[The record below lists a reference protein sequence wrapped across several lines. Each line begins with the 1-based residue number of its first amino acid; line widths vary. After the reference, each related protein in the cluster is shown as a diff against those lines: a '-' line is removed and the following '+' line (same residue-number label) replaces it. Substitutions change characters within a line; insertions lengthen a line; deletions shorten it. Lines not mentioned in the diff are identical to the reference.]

1 MVKPHRFNNRQQEI
15 IIANDR
21 IRFPQVR
28 VTGPD
33 GDSLG
38 VMPTNQAL
46 QAARNHEL
54 DLVLVTDKAEIPVCK
69 ITDLNKFLFEKK
81 RQAKEQAKK
90 QRESRIELKEIQF
103 RPGIDKHDFE
113 TKCNHIRKFISKG
126 NHVKLM
132 VRFRGREMA
141 NTKVGFDIINR
152 LMEEISGL
160 EFESKPQLNG
170 NRLIAIIKSEK

>member
-1 MVKPHRFNNRQQEI
+1 MAKPAKFNRKAELVV
-15 IIANDR
+15 ANER

-28 VTGPD
+28 VTGSN
-33 GDSLG
+33 GDSMG
-38 VMPTNQAL
+38 IMATRSAL
-46 QAARNHEL
+46 QEAYNQEL
-54 DLVLVTDKAEIPVCK
+54 DLVLVTDKADIPVCK

-103 RPGIDKHDFE
+103 KPNIDTHDFN
-113 TKCNHIRKFISKG
+113 TKCNHVRKFIDKG
-126 NHVKLM
+126 NHVKLL

-141 NTKVGFDIINR
+141 NTRVGFDIIRR
-152 LMEEISGL
+152 LMDEITGL

>member
-1 MVKPHRFNNRQQEI
+1 MGIMATR
-15 IIANDR
+15 
-21 IRFPQVR
+21 
-28 VTGPD
+28 
-33 GDSLG
+33 S
-38 VMPTNQAL
+38 AL
-46 QAARNHEL
+46 QEAYNQEL
-54 DLVLVTDKAEIPVCK
+54 DLVLVTDKADIPVCK

-103 RPGIDKHDFE
+103 KPNIDTHDFN
-113 TKCNHIRKFISKG
+113 TKCNHVRKFIDKG
-126 NHVKLM
+126 NHVKLL

-141 NTKVGFDIINR
+141 NTRVGFDIIRR
-152 LMEEISGL
+152 LMDEITGL

>member
-1 MVKPHRFNNRQQEI
+1 MAKPAKFNRKAELVV
-15 IIANDR
+15 ANER

-28 VTGPD
+28 VTGSN
-33 GDSLG
+33 GDSMG
-38 VMPTNQAL
+38 IMATRSAL
-46 QAARNHEL
+46 QEAYNQQL
-54 DLVLVTDKAEIPVCK
+54 DLVLVTDKADIPVCK

-103 RPGIDKHDFE
+103 RPGIDTHDFN
-113 TKCNHIRKFISKG
+113 TKCNHVRKFIDKG
-126 NHVKLM
+126 NHVKLL

-141 NTKVGFDIINR
+141 NTKVGFDIIHR
-152 LMEEISGL
+152 LMDEITGL

>member
-1 MVKPHRFNNRQQEI
+1 MAKPAKFNRKAELVV
-15 IIANDR
+15 ANER

-28 VTGPD
+28 VTGSN
-33 GDSLG
+33 GDSMG
-38 VMPTNQAL
+38 IMATRSAL
-46 QAARNHEL
+46 QEAYNQEL
-54 DLVLVTDKAEIPVCK
+54 DLVLVTDKADIPVCK

-103 RPGIDKHDFE
+103 KPNIDTHDFN
-113 TKCNHIRKFISKG
+113 TKCNHVRKFIDKG
-126 NHVKLM
+126 NHVKLL

-152 LMEEISGL
+152 LMEDITGL

>member
-1 MVKPHRFNNRQQEI
+1 MAKHAKFNKKMDLV
-15 IIANDR
+15 IANER

-28 VTGPD
+28 VTGSN

-38 VMPTNQAL
+38 VMNTRTAL
-46 QAARNHEL
+46 QEAYDQEM
-54 DLVLVTDKAEIPVCK
+54 DLVLITDKSDVPVCK
-69 ITDLNKFLFEKK
+69 ITNLNKYLFEKK

-103 RPGIDKHDFE
+103 RPGIDTHDFT
-113 TKCNHIRKFISKG
+113 TKCNHVRKFIEKG
-126 NHVKLM
+126 NHVKLL

-141 NTKVGFDIINR
+141 NTQVGFDIINR
-152 LMEEISGL
+152 LMEEITGL
-160 EFESKPQLNG
+160 DFESKPQLNG